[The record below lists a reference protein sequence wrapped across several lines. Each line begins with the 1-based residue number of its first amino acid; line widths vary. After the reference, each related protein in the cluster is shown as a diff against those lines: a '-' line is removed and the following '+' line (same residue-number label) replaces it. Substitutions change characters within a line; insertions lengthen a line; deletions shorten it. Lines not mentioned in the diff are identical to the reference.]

1 MHEWEAGFLFKNYN
15 KMAEKNFNTAE
26 KFLLIAHHPEKGRFM
41 IPHIYIQ
48 YGIAGAILLDM
59 TLEDRIDI
67 ADNKLLMKTSRGS
80 ADPSIDEAVNLIS
93 QSTKSRKADY
103 WVRKLAMR
111 HKKFKWQIL
120 EGLADKRMVRIEEK
134 KFLGLIPYR
143 KSFLIESYT
152 RSNMVRQLRSEILA
166 YTREPSSAS
175 MAIAGLIEACR
186 MQRMLSDDREERKTI
201 KTQLKKI
208 NKESP
213 LSDVVSQTIRQVQAA
228 IIASVTAAII
238 ASTAGGHH

>member
-1 MHEWEAGFLFKNYN
+1 MT
-15 KMAEKNFNTAE
+15 EKSFNTAE
-26 KFLLIAHHPEKGRFM
+26 KFLLIAHHPEKGRFLISQM
-41 IPHIYIQ
+41 YIQ

-67 ADNKLLMKTSRGS
+67 ADKKLILKMARDS
-80 ADPSIDEAVNLIS
+80 ADPVINEVIAQMS
-93 QSTKSRKADY
+93 QSAKPRKAEY

-111 HKKFKWQIL
+111 HKKFRWQVL
-120 EGLADKRMVRIEEK
+120 QGLADKRVVRIDERK
-134 KFLGLIPYR
+134 LFGLIPYR
-143 KSFLIESYT
+143 KSYLIESYT

-166 YTREPSSAS
+166 YTREPSSAN

-186 MQRMLSDDREERKTI
+186 MYRILSDDREERKTI

-208 NKESP
+208 NRESP
-213 LSDVVSQTIRQVQAA
+213 VADVVSQTIRQIQAS

-238 ASTAGGHH
+238 ASTAGGRH